1 MNNSHIYMK
10 TEFGLLDFYLKMED
24 HQANFPL
31 KKKISNDRHLA
42 FNMQWRDQSCIFG
55 QVCSSYF

>member
-42 FNMQWRDQSCIFG
+42 FNMQ
-55 QVCSSYF
+55 